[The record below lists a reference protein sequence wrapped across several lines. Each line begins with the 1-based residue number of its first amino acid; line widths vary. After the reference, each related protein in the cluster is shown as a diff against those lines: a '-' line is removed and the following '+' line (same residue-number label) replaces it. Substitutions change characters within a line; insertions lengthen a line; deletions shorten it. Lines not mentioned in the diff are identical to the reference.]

1 VRDNQRWMGRVDIH
15 DQLRMQR
22 YSLQLAGIFCK
33 YYTTHQGA
41 LVLEIHFSSSRRV
54 LLFS

>member
-41 LVLEIHFSSSRRV
+41 LVLEIHFSSSRRF